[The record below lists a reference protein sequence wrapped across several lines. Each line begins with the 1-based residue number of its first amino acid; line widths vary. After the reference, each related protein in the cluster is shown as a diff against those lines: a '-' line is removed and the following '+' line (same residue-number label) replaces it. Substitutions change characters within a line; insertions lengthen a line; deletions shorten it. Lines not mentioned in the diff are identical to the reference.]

1 MLKKFGFIKF
11 KHFNNESRI
20 LSTIYI
26 SAQALIILQVR
37 ARVTLVK
44 GIPSAAEVWKQ
55 QGQGRSVSRAC
66 FYSNKALLRKTG
78 SGFAAVYQ
86 SVQMII

>member
-11 KHFNNESRI
+11 QHFNNESRI

-44 GIPSAAEVWKQ
+44 GIPSAAEV
-55 QGQGRSVSRAC
+55 
-66 FYSNKALLRKTG
+66 
-78 SGFAAVYQ
+78 
-86 SVQMII
+86 